1 MLKKIKHLIEYS
13 IFLYFLAIFKFLP
26 FKISSHFG
34 GLIVETLAI
43 WLKANRIAKKNLKDI
58 YPDLSKK
65 RINLITKQIWNNLG
79 RNIAEFPHI
88 TNMKKDEI
96 LDLVEIK
103 NLKILDKYKNKP
115 VLFVTA
121 HYSNWE
127 IANILLHHL
136 GFKMNTIYRVANNNF
151 IDKKIKEMR
160 SEGKN
165 INLFKKGKKESGRF
179 LLNILKKQA
188 GGMLIDQKYGEGI
201 DIKFLGKEAKTSS
214 FVANI
219 AKKYEI
225 NIVPV
230 CVKRKAN
237 KKYELIIEDPI
248 TKDFTKNKSELEI
261 MLELNRIIE
270 SWINND
276 PSQWFWVH
284 NRWS

>member
-34 GLIVETLAI
+34 GLIVETMAI

-58 YPDLSKK
+58 YPELSKN

-96 LDLVEIK
+96 LDLVEVK

-115 VLFVTA
+115 VLFITA

-136 GFKMNTIYRVANNNF
+136 GFTMNTIYRVANNNF
-151 IDKKIKEMR
+151 IDQKIKEMR

-179 LLNILKKQA
+179 LLNILKNQA
-188 GGMLIDQKYGEGI
+188 GGMLIDQKYGEGL
-201 DIKFLGKEAKTSS
+201 DINFLGKEAKTSS
-214 FVANI
+214 FIANI

-225 NIVPV
+225 SIIPAYIN
-230 CVKRKAN
+230 RKKN
-237 KKYELIIEDPI
+237 NKYEFIIEDPI

-270 SWINND
+270 GWINND

>member
-1 MLKKIKHLIEYS
+1 MLKKIKHIIEYS

-34 GLIVETLAI
+34 GLVVETLAI

-103 NLKILDKYKNKP
+103 NLKILDKYKNKA

-188 GGMLIDQKYGEGI
+188 GGMLIYQKYGEGI

-230 CVKRKAN
+230 CVKRQAN

-261 MLELNRIIE
+261 MLELNKIIE